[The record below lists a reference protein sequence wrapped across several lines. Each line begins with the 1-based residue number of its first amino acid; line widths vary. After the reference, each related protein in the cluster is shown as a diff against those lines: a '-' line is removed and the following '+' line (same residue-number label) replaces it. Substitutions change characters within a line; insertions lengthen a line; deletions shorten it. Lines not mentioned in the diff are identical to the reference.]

1 MLIACCISNATH
13 THTLRMCNATF
24 PRQQWL
30 RERASI
36 LVIRTLSCYTVTTP
50 NNTMTT
56 VSVPYPATRIRANLK
71 ELLIAFEPN
80 LMNERELRHST
91 LMHFSDR
98 SNTDPRKKMT
108 QGFNAFETW
117 SWRRMLKMKWTD
129 RITNDEVFQRAKEER
144 LLLNISKTD
153 ATHG

>member
-1 MLIACCISNATH
+1 
-13 THTLRMCNATF
+13 
-24 PRQQWL
+24 
-30 RERASI
+30 
-36 LVIRTLSCYTVTTP
+36 
-50 NNTMTT
+50 
-56 VSVPYPATRIRANLK
+56 
-71 ELLIAFEPN
+71 
-80 LMNERELRHST
+80 
-91 LMHFSDR
+91 
-98 SNTDPRKKMT
+98 MT